1 MSYDENY
8 SLGYEMGVYEGI
20 YENIISMFNYVMGED
35 CKKEKGRIKYLSKIE
50 LKKLHHLL
58 ISCYMNKKSKD
69 FAESDKVKFENN
81 KTEILKLLR

>member
-35 CKKEKGRIKYLSKIE
+35 CKKRKG
-50 LKKLHHLL
+50 
-58 ISCYMNKKSKD
+58 
-69 FAESDKVKFENN
+69 
-81 KTEILKLLR
+81 